1 MWPEIGKMVMAK
13 VEECGSD
20 DIVILDAA
28 LLIEAGWYGLCNEV
42 WVCVLKR
49 AEQVKRIVERDGGK
63 GVDEEMAGKRL
74 DNQIQD
80 EDRFEFANVVLS
92 TEWEKEFTQAQCEK
106 AWGELRNRL

>member
-1 MWPEIGKMVMAK
+1 MRACPH
-13 VEECGSD
+13 
-20 DIVILDAA
+20 
-28 LLIEAGWYGLCNEV
+28 LLTLW
-42 WVCVLKR
+42 
-49 AEQVKRIVERDGGK
+49 VKRIVERDGGK

-92 TEWEKEFTQAQCEK
+92 TEWEGKFTQAQCEK